1 MKRLLIALAA
11 AVTVSTASAIITD
24 TQLFETS
31 HDFEADVPAEDS
43 SAITAYESGAQPSF
57 TAPYPCGSY
66 GENYLKLDTGDATL
80 WRTNTSTSAD
90 IYFDMAIQFTP
101 TAEGD
106 EPDPAGN
113 KIVVFM
119 DADTNIVVISGTSAV
134 DHTPVT
140 NKYSDVIAAKSW
152 ARLTIT
158 AFHDVSGALRFR
170 VHVNEWPVASDLY
183 SLDGD
188 TTVRGVGFS
197 GSGAVDDFVA
207 RTTDPYYTGY
217 AAARIGGVPPACEKY
232 STVGEALADA
242 LMTTTADAATVITLA
257 NDTTINGSASTP
269 YRIED
274 AASLLALQD
283 AVIANPAVR
292 SLNFVQTAD
301 IDMMGVEGFYG
312 IGWFAS
318 STAYLSLPAGVEVLE
333 TKDGQPSKMTSI
345 PFAGVYDGA
354 GYTISNVTLV
364 RHNYA
369 GVFNCVEGTVKNLT
383 VQDIG
388 FNDVVTASA
397 DGGDLEWGCAIVGN
411 AQGNAVLESL
421 IAETTSGFDW
431 GNTPNHNA
439 AGIVIRAAGATIV
452 RACLNGAE
460 ISTSSTRLGG
470 IAAFTAGASG
480 DGVRILNCTNY
491 MDLASSDGTRGVGG
505 ILGCA
510 EAGTTITATTI
521 SGCIDY
527 GSETAQAEG
536 GHAGAI
542 VGSNWNES
550 KTYTDDGGNTFPAA
564 SPVCGYIKNP
574 IFGLA
579 YAIDAGIDGANYLT
593 TVKQADLAANNA
605 YPYVLLADVAASE
618 TPVFT
623 LQAAGDTIAFNTN
636 GFSFAG
642 TVAASDP
649 MVDVS
654 SATDE
659 YGVITYTAAQ
669 GTVVATITKSG
680 VTTSYSTLQKAL
692 EAAESGDTVNLVGAA
707 SGAVNIPEGITV
719 QLVDGYSLNDV
730 TSLAGEGVLAMPSGE
745 SPQPVHQ
752 LLCQQTTWAGTLYIH
767 DVDIRSAI
775 NLTLL
780 GNANSTVRFNNA
792 GCAFTTGSTTAHAIK
807 ALEIGPNGLDVIG
820 EYQSGTFTFP
830 CALTGTGTLK
840 IAVQNSSNGTDTKTI
855 NFTGDVS
862 GFTGSITF
870 DSDANALV
878 NFGTDAGEG
887 GATAAKQI
895 GVKTDGVVTV
905 AAGKTWTAN
914 DFIFNGNVT
923 LDGALA
929 DLNGESGAVGVV
941 WNNKPDAV
949 LRVNNAEACVLGNV
963 TSWRGTYI
971 VGWSPTGAF
980 NPNSYGNANS
990 TVALAADLAASA
1002 YFGPGSA
1009 DPLVIAPTIRLD
1021 ADVEIKNGFSKTDDS
1036 SLVTFTTLTGDHA
1049 LTTKQGYSSTQTM
1062 RYAITTLDAFSGTL
1076 NVSANSSLNIGTV
1089 NIAREPSEDQ
1099 RIVAMTLGTDA
1110 VVGGDL
1116 NLTVSGT
1123 ASGTLEY
1130 KADGAEGAGLY
1141 VASTPTPVVPEVTP
1155 SASGTVDCG
1164 SAAAATAAADAINAA
1179 KATYIKAPADAEL
1192 SSEAAAA
1199 YASLFDARADGNNVV
1214 VELNAAGTN
1223 ALETTAS
1230 AIAAQIVAPAN
1241 LSRIL
1246 SEAGLRSISVTGAQP
1261 GFFYSVVYAET
1272 LSALPTAAEG
1282 YRNLANAE
1290 GGVSLAISNPAANV
1304 TTGFYRV
1311 LVNVQPLVLE

>member
-57 TAPYPCGSY
+57 TAPYPCSSY
-66 GENYLKLDTGDATL
+66 GDNFLKLDTGDATL
-80 WRTNTSTSAD
+80 WRTNISEAAD

-119 DADTNIVVISGTSAV
+119 DAETNIVVISGTDAI

-140 NKYSDVIAAKSW
+140 NRFPAADYNLAAKSW
-152 ARLTIT
+152 ARLTI
-158 AFHDVSGALRFR
+158 AAVQGNGAILFN
-170 VHVNEWPVASDLY
+170 VLVNETPLQRSFFY
-183 SLDGD
+183 SLDSD
-188 TTVRGVGFS
+188 TLVREVGFS

-207 RTTDPYYTGY
+207 RTTDPYLDSWS
-217 AAARIGGVPPACEKY
+217 AMIGPGEGEKY
-232 STVGEALADA
+232 ATYSDALVDALAS
-242 LMTTTADAATVITLA
+242 TTA
-257 NDTTINGSASTP
+257 G
-269 YRIED
+269 
-274 AASLLALQD
+274 AASVIAFIYNNETNYVDGTAERPYQIPNVGCLLALQD

-292 SLNFVQTAD
+292 SLNFVQTAN
-301 IDMMGVEGFYG
+301 IDMTGVEGFYG

-421 IAETTSGFDW
+421 IAQTTSGFDW

-669 GTVVATITKSG
+669 GTVVATITKG
-680 VTTSYSTLQKAL
+680 TVTNSYSTLQKAI
-692 EAAESGDTVNLVGAA
+692 AAADADPDADTVDLVANAA
-707 SGAVNIPEGITV
+707 ISGEVNIPSGVTV
-719 QLVDGYSLNDV
+719 VLADGVSLANVTVLSGAGVLSVSSSEEVVGLVQTDHAANLLKDGDAWTGTLSIKNISLNGPDGL
-730 TSLAGEGVLAMPSGE
+730 S
-745 SPQPVHQ
+745 
-752 LLCQQTTWAGTLYIH
+752 YY
-767 DVDIRSAI
+767 
-775 NLTLL
+775 
-780 GNANSTVRFNNA
+780 GNTNSTVRMENVWLSKW
-792 GCAFTTGSTTAHAIK
+792 TSSHAIGT
-807 ALEIGPNGLDVIG
+807 LDLVGTGLYIVTM
-820 EYQSGTFTFP
+820 SGNMTFP
-830 CALTGTGTLK
+830 CALTGDGP
-840 IAVQNSSNGTDTKTI
+840 ISVRDTCTTAAKVV
-855 NFTGDVS
+855 FTGDVS
-862 GFTGSITF
+862 GYTGNINLAS
-870 DSDANALV
+870 SDVSV
-878 NFGTDAGEG
+878 NFGSATTTSG
-887 GATAAKQI
+887 GSI
-895 GVKTDGVVTV
+895 IVESGSVVTNV
-905 AAGKTWTAN
+905 STATWTAN
-914 DFIFNGNVT
+914 NLIVIGEMEANGTVNLGSTGKLWCNTGTGVYRANSTTAAVPVADSWNSTYVIGWAGSHSTAIDF
-923 LDGALA
+923 D
-929 DLNGESGAVGVV
+929 
-941 WNNKPDAV
+941 
-949 LRVNNAEACVLGNV
+949 
-963 TSWRGTYI
+963 
-971 VGWSPTGAF
+971 
-980 NPNSYGNANS
+980 SYGNANS
-990 TVALAADLAASA
+990 TIEIPEGSTLQGYIGSAQGGTYNLAAKEIVVNGVLDLSNG
-1002 YFGPGSA
+1002 YNTSTVGWKKISGSGT
-1009 DPLVIAPTIRLD
+1009 VKFRFAPSTAIYEKITLLD
-1021 ADVEIKNGFSKTDDS
+1021 GFSGS
-1036 SLVTFTTLTGDHA
+1036 
-1049 LTTKQGYSSTQTM
+1049 
-1062 RYAITTLDAFSGTL
+1062 IE
-1076 NVSANSSLNIGTV
+1076 VSATTQLEIGTV
-1089 NIAREPSEDQ
+1089 NIAREPSADQ
-1099 RIVAMTLGTDA
+1099 LIVPLTVTSGGT
-1110 VVGGDL
+1110 VGGDL

-1130 KADGAEGAGLY
+1130 KAAGANGEGLY
-1141 VASTPTPVVPEVTP
+1141 VKASAPTVPIIYPST
-1155 SASGTVDCG
+1155 SASAECG
-1164 SAAAATAAADAINAA
+1164 SAANATAAANAINAT
-1179 KATYIKAPADAEL
+1179 KVNYIKPPEGYAEGASTAEMML
-1192 SSEAAAA
+1192 AANA
-1199 YASLFDARADGNNVV
+1199 YANLFDARAEGTSVV

-1223 ALETTAS
+1223 ALETTATNV
-1230 AIAAQIVAPAN
+1230 AAQIVAPAN
-1241 LSRIL
+1241 LASIL
-1246 SEAGLRSISVTGAQP
+1246 SSAGVPSINVTGVQP
-1261 GFFYSVVYAET
+1261 GFYYSVVYAET
-1272 LSALPTAAEG
+1272 LSALSSAAEG
-1282 YRNLANAE
+1282 DRGLATAAKVVNLP
-1290 GGVSLAISNPAANV
+1290 IPAPESGA

-1311 LVNVQPLVLE
+1311 LVNIGPKVTE